1 MSRVKHNALHQFQGG
16 LNNAVDGGP
25 GLLPFPT
32 PGLQGWKWLYQDY
45 THGVLWSA
53 DNVEYESTI
62 LGSTPA
68 PVPGANGMT
77 LPTIATDNTGSHI
90 QDTTPQVILGA
101 STKKFYLE
109 TSVTLTAATMASNE
123 FFIGFATDATGSGH
137 QADAGTSWTMD
148 AGIGFGKL
156 DTATE
161 VDFIARSADVEQVV
175 GIGSTMTTATRTLLG
190 CYYDGSSYF
199 IYKDNVLVAQASAE
213 QYPATVMGT
222 SAFIKSG
229 TGAIQT
235 LLVNYV
241 ALGTEL

>member
-1 MSRVKHNALHQFQGG
+1 MCIR
-16 LNNAVDGGP
+16 DR
-25 GLLPFPT
+25 
-32 PGLQGWKWLYQDY
+32 
-45 THGVLWSA
+45 
-53 DNVEYESTI
+53 YEITV

-68 PVPGANGMT
+68 PVPAANGVSIPT
-77 LPTIATDNTGSHI
+77 LATDNTGLHI

-109 TSVTLTAATMASNE
+109 ASVTLTAATMASNE
-123 FFIGFATDATGSGH
+123 FFIGFSTDATGSNH
-137 QADAGTSWTMD
+137 QADDGLTWTMD

-161 VDFIARSADVEQVV
+161 VDFIVRSADVEQTI
-175 GIGSTMTTATRTLLG
+175 GIGSTMTTATRAVLG

-199 IYKDNVLVAQASAE
+199 IYKDNVLVAQASQE
-213 QYPATVMGT
+213 QYPATVMGI

-229 TGAIQT
+229 TAAIQS

-241 ALGTEL
+241 ALGTEI